1 MEKMKK
7 ILFLRCD
14 RLGEFLLSL
23 PAIKLVRENYPQAK
37 ICLMAAQDNIAL
49 AKNVDFIDF
58 FYDYDK
64 CYRGYRGALK
74 LARFFKKEQFDCV
87 IALHPQKEFHLAS
100 FLAGVKVRVGYNR
113 KCGFCLTHTIPD
125 KKDQILKNEVE
136 YNIDLVRLVCS
147 RVFLPKVDLNP
158 DLNDDISFLR
168 DKIDLNKKYIVLHP
182 FTSNP
187 EKLIGDEF
195 WRVFSH
201 AVCAKLGCE
210 SVIIGSAAEKKDALR
225 YEGQFKARSLA
236 GQFNLNELA
245 VFLKRNCR
253 LFIGLDSGPMHLAT
267 MLDLPVCGLFKVSDP
282 KRWGPLGSRAFVVE
296 SKTEGGFI
304 DKIEAIIKFGMLWK
318 S

>member
-1 MEKMKK
+1 MEKIEK

-64 CYRGYRGALK
+64 CYHGYRGAWK
-74 LARFFKKEQFDCV
+74 LAKFFKKEKFDCV
-87 IALHPQKEFHLAS
+87 VALHPRKEFHLAA
-100 FLAGVKVRVGYNR
+100 FLAGVAVRVGYDR
-113 KCGFCLTHTIPD
+113 KCGFCLTHAIPD
-125 KKDQILKNEVE
+125 KKYQALKNEME

-147 RVFLPKVDLNP
+147 KVFLPKVDLNL
-158 DLNDDISFLR
+158 DLNDDISFLKDR
-168 DKIDLNKKYIVLHP
+168 VDLGKKYIVLHP
-182 FTSNP
+182 FTSDP
-187 EKLIGDEF
+187 SKLIGDEF
-195 WRVFSH
+195 WRVFSQV
-201 AVCAKLGCE
+201 VCERLRSE
-210 SVIIGSAAEKKDALR
+210 IVIIGSAAEKKYALR
-225 YEGQFKARSLA
+225 YEGLLKAKSLA

-253 LFIGLDSGPMHLAT
+253 FFIGLDSGPMHLAA

-282 KRWGPLGSRAFVVE
+282 KRWGPWGSRTFFVQ

-304 DKIEAIIKFGMLWK
+304 DQLETIIKFGAPWNA
-318 S
+318 